1 MKQRLKQYLIWAIL
15 LALGYFILSH
25 HFIYSNRSFR
35 LLKKSELT
43 LTYTFFSL
51 DNKRPE
57 KILAIDELRWDGV
70 GDILVEKGMLSERQR
85 EMLEN
90 RYDSEE

>member
-1 MKQRLKQYLIWAIL
+1 MKQRLKQYLIWAIF

-25 HFIYSNRSFR
+25 HFIYVDKSVK

-51 DNKRPE
+51 ENKRPE
-57 KILAIDELRWDGV
+57 KILAIDALRWDGI
-70 GDILVEKGMLSERQR
+70 GDILVEEGIVTERKR
-85 EMLEN
+85 EMLED
-90 RYDSEE
+90 RFDSE